1 MCSSIQC
8 RRQEY
13 PDRARL
19 VDAPALP
26 AINMG
31 EAALLYCFIFL
42 YLAAAGPMVDRPGRT
57 VT

>member
-1 MCSSIQC
+1 MFSSIQC
-8 RRQEY
+8 RRQGY

-19 VDAPALP
+19 VDAPGPP

-42 YLAAAGPMVDRPGRT
+42 YLAAPGPGPWSIDRD
-57 VT
+57 